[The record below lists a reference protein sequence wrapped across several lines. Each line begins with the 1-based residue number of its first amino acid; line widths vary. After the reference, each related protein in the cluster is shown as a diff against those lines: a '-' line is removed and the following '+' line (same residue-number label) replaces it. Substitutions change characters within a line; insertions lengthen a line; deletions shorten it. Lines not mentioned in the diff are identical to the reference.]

1 MSKPTLH
8 YDEILLAH
16 GSGGRLTSDLIAT
29 RFLPRL
35 GNDLLEVLG
44 DSAVFDLGGKKLCF
58 TTDSYVINPV
68 FFPGGN
74 IGSLAV
80 HGTVNDISV
89 SGGRPLFLSA
99 GFILEEG
106 FPIRDLDVI
115 IESMA
120 HAANEAGV
128 KIVTGD
134 TKVVAKGAADKI
146 FINTSGVGIIE
157 YPGEISLRSI
167 REGDAIIVNG
177 TIGDH
182 GAAILSVREELKFV
196 SGLQSDCA
204 SLNGL
209 IQGILGVSDSIRFMR
224 DATRGGL
231 GAILSEAATGA
242 DARFEI
248 REQAIPVKE
257 EVRGLCEV
265 LGLDPLY
272 IANEG
277 KVVVFCPAGDAEK
290 VLSFMKGHP
299 LGKDAA
305 VIGEV
310 KSMGGGRV
318 VLHTAIGGSREIDLP
333 VGELIPRIC

>member
-1 MSKPTLH
+1 MQ

-16 GSGGRLTSDLIAT
+16 GSGGRLTSDLIASK
-29 RFLPRL
+29 FLPHL

-44 DSAVFDLGGKKLCF
+44 DSAVFSLGDRRLCF
-58 TTDSYVINPV
+58 TTDSYVVNPI

-89 SGGRPLFLSA
+89 CGGRPMFLSA

-106 FPIRDLDVI
+106 FP
-115 IESMA
+115 MA
-120 HAANEAGV
+120 HLEAVIEAMAGAAREAGV

-134 TKVVAKGAADKI
+134 TKVVAKGSADKI
-146 FINTSGVGIIE
+146 FINTSGVGVIE
-157 YPGEISLRSI
+157 YPEEISVRQI
-167 REGDAIIVNG
+167 REGDVIIVNG

-196 SGLQSDCA
+196 SGLMSDCA

-209 IQGILGVSDSIRFMR
+209 IHGILGVCPSVHFMR

-231 GAILSEAATGA
+231 GAILSEVASSANI
-242 DARFEI
+242 RIEI
-248 REQAIPVKE
+248 SEKAIPVKE
-257 EVRGLCEV
+257 EVRGLCEI

-277 KVVVFCPAGDAEK
+277 KVVLFCPAAEGEK
-290 VLSFMKGHP
+290 VLSFMKGHA

-305 VIGEV
+305 LIGEV
-310 KSMGGGRV
+310 KSLGQKRV
-318 VLHTAIGGSREIDLP
+318 ILHTAIGGSREIDLP